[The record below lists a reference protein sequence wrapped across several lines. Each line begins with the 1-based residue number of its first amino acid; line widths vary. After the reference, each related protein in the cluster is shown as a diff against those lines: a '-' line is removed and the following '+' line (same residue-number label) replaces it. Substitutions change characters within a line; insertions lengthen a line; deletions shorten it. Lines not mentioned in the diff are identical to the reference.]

1 MAVTPEPSLC
11 PMGVWMTE
19 EDVMECHNIKAKVM
33 RVYRNEA
40 PPANMHFET
49 GAKVGAPNPYNQH
62 RFVYISQEGT
72 EAHFGNITLRIWS
85 KMCDYFSNN
94 TIQTDAAADD
104 EYSATIRQH
113 FEVYTTLKATP
124 ANIAAAFEKGVMKR
138 SNELQTKAPLRRVT
152 PAKKKTKSNTNN
164 RTTDKE
170 TTKNLNHCVS
180 PPL

>member
-104 EYSATIRQH
+104 EQRGIHSCRNRSKLRNYHHQTRLMKS
-113 FEVYTTLKATP
+113 
-124 ANIAAAFEKGVMKR
+124 IALWDGLYLV
-138 SNELQTKAPLRRVT
+138 
-152 PAKKKTKSNTNN
+152 
-164 RTTDKE
+164 
-170 TTKNLNHCVS
+170 H
-180 PPL
+180 